1 MVLSTLGSLKLSGN
15 IHILRETPAQRN
27 EFGEVQGTDWEVI
40 YYAECID
47 HYPKSRQ
54 GVTGDILATPTTEV
68 ALSYEIAWIEPECN
82 RIDLCDTD
90 IRDGQFALLNNKVWK
105 VVGINFIDDGCDDCF
120 DTIRLI
126 LERIEPRESHRKLK
140 ECASCFD
147 LQPIK

>member
-1 MVLSTLGSLKLSGN
+1 MVLTTTGLLKLAK
-15 IHILRETPAQRN
+15 IYIIDEVPAERN
-27 EFGEVQGTDWEVI
+27 KFGEVQGSEWKVV
-40 YYAECID
+40 YYAD
-47 HYPKSRQ
+47 NVAHYPKSRQ

-68 ALSYEIAWIEPECN
+68 ALSYEIAWIEPSCQ

-90 IRDGQFALLNNKVWK
+90 IRDGQFVVLNKKVWK
-105 VVGINFIDDGCDDCF
+105 LVGINFIDDDCDDCF

-147 LQPIK
+147 LQFL